1 MENKTMHEAY
11 EEIKRLSEDPAT
23 RALAHSREQFL
34 KDQMQRELDARRRGW
49 EEQAKQTALNLYT
62 MNFSIET
69 IAEATDLSVEKVR
82 DIIQEN
88 VQ

>member
-1 MENKTMHEAY
+1 
-11 EEIKRLSEDPAT
+11 
-23 RALAHSREQFL
+23 
-34 KDQMQRELDARRRGW
+34 MQWGLDARKHGR